1 MKVKRVHWR
10 WRNIFTEFENYYCLK
25 NRWYHMIFQLGRAIK
40 LWNYLDKNRFVLNRE
55 GSKYASDE
63 VDRWSERFVEPRSDR
78 VNILSGFDFS
88 RSLGKQKLSVSPVF
102 CFIQESDGEVL
113 HRRRNVGIHQ
123 RNGSF
128 WQDTSA
134 AWFKSQ
140 LVLQNIVRPYIT
152 KLNGHTYL

>member
-1 MKVKRVHWR
+1 MEKQLSWVLKLLFSEQPMVSHDFPTKPGNQAW
-10 WRNIFTEFENYYCLK
+10 NCLYK
-25 NRWYHMIFQLGRAIK
+25 NL
-40 LWNYLDKNRFVLNRE
+40 FVLNRD
-55 GSKYASDE
+55 GSKVASDE
-63 VDRWSERFVEPRSDR
+63 VDRWSEGFVEPRSDR

-113 HRRRNVGIHQ
+113 HRRQNVGIHQ
-123 RNGSF
+123 RSDSF

-140 LVLQNIVRPYIT
+140 LVLKSIARPYTT
-152 KLNGHTYL
+152 KLNDHTYL

>member
-1 MKVKRVHWR
+1 MEK
-10 WRNIFTEFENYYCLK
+10 
-25 NRWYHMIFQLGRAIK
+25 QLYWVWK
-40 LWNYLDKNRFVLNRE
+40 LLLSEQSMVSHDFPTRPGNQAWNCLDKNLFVLNRE
-55 GSKYASDE
+55 SSKYASDE

-102 CFIQESDGEVL
+102 CFIQEFDGEVL
-113 HRRRNVGIHQ
+113 HLRQNVGIHQ
-123 RNGSF
+123 RSGSF
-128 WQDTSA
+128 WQDSSA

-152 KLNGHTYL
+152 YLVGKLEV